1 MIHYTD
7 RVVDPPI
14 CFRSL
19 IHPKIPVMNIGID
32 CRLPTYQMGG
42 ISQYTIHLIQALG
55 KLVGEDHYKIFHS
68 RKEKRT
74 FLPKQ
79 GDGFSRSDL
88 FTPCHHRTERYA
100 LALELVNHRLDVFHS
115 PDFIPPR
122 FGAARR
128 IITVHDLNFMYFP
141 ELLTPQSRR
150 YYSGQIEWAVESADH
165 IIADSEAT
173 RVDLIDLLGVYPQ
186 KVTTI
191 HLAANP
197 IFSQIYSE
205 QDIQQTTHFYDI
217 GTGFILTV
225 GTLEPR
231 KNITILLRAYKRLR
245 EDFSISVPLVLVGA
259 KGWLFESIFHLISD
273 LDLVE
278 HVIHLSGVPDIQL
291 AHLYRAAA
299 VFAFP
304 SLYEG
309 FGLPALEAMHGGCP
323 VVASDRGS
331 LPEVIGEA
339 GILLEPD
346 NLDSWTQTLYTVLTQ
361 NELSDQLRKAGFDQA
376 RKFTWEKTA
385 TATRAIYENRGVG

>member
-19 IHPKIPVMNIGID
+19 IHPKIPIMNIGID

-55 KLVGEDHYKIFHS
+55 ELAGEDHYKIFHS
-68 RKEKRT
+68 IKEGRT
-74 FLPKQ
+74 FLPNETY
-79 GDGFSRSDL
+79 GFSRSNL
-88 FTPCHHRTERYA
+88 LTPCHHRLERYA
-100 LALELVNHRLDVFHS
+100 LALELVNHRLEVFHS
-115 PDFIPPR
+115 PDFIPPS

-128 IITVHDLNFMYFP
+128 IITVHDLTFLYFP

-150 YYSGQIEWAVESADH
+150 YYSGQIEWAVKSADH

-197 IFSQIYSE
+197 IFAQIYNDH
-205 QDIQQTTHFYDI
+205 DIQQTTKSYDV
-217 GTGFILTV
+217 GKGFILAV

-231 KNITILLRAYKRLR
+231 KNIPVLLHAYKRLR
-245 EDFSISVPLVLVGA
+245 NDFNISVPLVLVGM
-259 KGWLFESIFHLISD
+259 KGWLYESIFQLISD
-273 LDLVE
+273 LELVE
-278 HVIHLSGVPDIQL
+278 HVIHLGGVSDVQL

-304 SLYEG
+304 SRYEG

-323 VVASDRGS
+323 VVASNRGS
-331 LPEVIGEA
+331 LPEVVGEA

-346 NLDSWTQTLYTVLTQ
+346 DVDSWTQTLYLVLTQ

-376 RKFTWEKTA
+376 RIFTWEKTA
-385 TATRAIYENRGVG
+385 AATQDIYENREVG